1 MHVKQII
8 ILLTIVLS
16 SKAYSQT
23 WVTIPDTN
31 FINCLNINIPLA
43 MNGNQMDIS
52 SPWVTTLTDTLY
64 LPNANISDLTGIQY
78 FTSLIRLNVNLNELT
93 WLPPLPN
100 SIKTLEC
107 GMNQLNSLPAL
118 PDSLRYLYC
127 ILNNLTVLPPLP
139 STLEQLWC
147 EQNNLTSLPE
157 LPDSLWYL
165 RCFYNNITELPE
177 FPNKTQYVDCSYNQI
192 TNIVSLNPGLKVLL
206 CHHNQ
211 LTSLPPLPQLE
222 RLTCY
227 NNNISCFPVFP
238 SSIQPKGW
246 NSHNHYWAYY
256 IVINNNPFDCLPNY
270 LLDAMDTTTLS
281 YPLCAEGNTHGCPVV
296 TSVEEKWENNQHLFE
311 LTMVQNKAVIQAS
324 AAANLILYNTMG
336 SVQLSST
343 INKGKQEIDVSNLTS
358 GMYIVTII
366 SGAKVYYEKIV
377 IEH

>member
-31 FINCLNINIPLA
+31 FVIFLQSNIPQA
-43 MNGNQMDIS
+43 MNGNQMDITSPFITSKEYINIS
-52 SPWVTTLTDTLY
+52 SQ
-64 LPNANISDLTGIQY
+64 NISDLTGIQY
-78 FTSLIRLNVNLNELT
+78 FSSLIDLFCSN
-93 WLPPLPN
+93 
-100 SIKTLEC
+100 
-107 GMNQLNSLPAL
+107 
-118 PDSLRYLYC
+118 
-127 ILNNLTVLPPLP
+127 NNLTFLPPLP
-139 STLEQLWC
+139 STLKRLGCIMNQLTCLPDLPDSLTYLYCIQNNLTELPPLPSTLGQLYC

-157 LPDSLWYL
+157 LPDSLWFLSCYD
-165 RCFYNNITELPE
+165 NSITELPAL
-177 FPNKTQYVDCSYNQI
+177 PNKMETVDCSYNQI
-192 TNIVSLNPGLKVLL
+192 TNIVSLNSDLKVLL

-211 LTSLPPLPQLE
+211 LTSLPPLPQLQ

-227 NNNISCFPVFP
+227 YNNITCFPVFP

-270 LLDAMDTTTLS
+270 LSDAMDTTTLS

-296 TSVEEKWENNQHLFE
+296 TGVEEKWENSQNLFE

-324 AAANLILYNTMG
+324 AVANLILYNTMG
-336 SVQLSST
+336 SVQLSAT
-343 INKGKQEIDVSNLTS
+343 INKGKQEIDFSNLTS

-366 SGAKVYYEKIV
+366 SGANIYYEKIV
-377 IEH
+377 ILH